1 MSINAY
7 TLKAIADCQ
16 LLFSSFNADQSLFNG
31 KTGIMLFFF
40 QYDRFISSHYYKDLA
55 GKYLKNISMHLS
67 TNILINILDSIYGI
81 RWSIQYINKQS
92 FVDALLRCI
101 SYKRPFDSNYLDNIK
116 TAYLKAGLDC
126 QSEYY
131 KVSAVRNCIID
142 LFKKISF
149 IFERSNRE
157 KDLFVL
163 ETATLPFKW

>member
-1 MSINAY
+1 
-7 TLKAIADCQ
+7 
-16 LLFSSFNADQSLFNG
+16 
-31 KTGIMLFFF
+31 
-40 QYDRFISSHYYKDLA
+40 
-55 GKYLKNISMHLS
+55 MHLS

-81 RWSIQYINKQS
+81 RWSIQDINKQS

-101 SYKRPFDSNYLDNIK
+101 SYKRPFDSNYLDDIK
-116 TAYLKAGLDC
+116 TAYLKADLDW

-149 IFERSNRE
+149 IFVRSNRE

-163 ETATLPFKW
+163 ETAT

>member
-1 MSINAY
+1 MNISAY
-7 TLKAIADCQ
+7 TLKSIVDCK
-16 LLFSSFNADQSLFNG
+16 LLLSSSNADQSPFNG
-31 KTGIMLFFF
+31 KTEIILFSF
-40 QYDRFISSHYYKDLA
+40 QYAPFTSSHYYKELA
-55 GKYLKNISMHLS
+55 GKYLKKISMYLS

-81 RWSIQYINKQS
+81 RWSIQDINKQS
-92 FVDALLRCI
+92 FVEYLLRCI
-101 SYKRPFDSNYLDNIK
+101 SYKRPFDSNYLDDIK
-116 TAYLKAGLDC
+116 TAYLKTGLDW

-163 ETATLPFKW
+163 KTAT